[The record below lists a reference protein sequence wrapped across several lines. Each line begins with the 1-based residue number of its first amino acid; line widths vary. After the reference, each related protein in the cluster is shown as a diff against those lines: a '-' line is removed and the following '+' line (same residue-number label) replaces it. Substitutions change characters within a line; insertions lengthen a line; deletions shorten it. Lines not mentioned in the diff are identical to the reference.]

1 MLYKSLFKI
10 YSDEN
15 YIVLFERT
23 LTNETVNIINVQ
35 IRTLDNN
42 EVAYIEKSQWKVL

>member
-42 EVAYIEKSQWKVL
+42 EVAYIEKSQ